1 MEFIIARKQ
10 YRNLETLS
18 CLDPVTLTAILFSDV
33 IHEMAR
39 CILVID
45 QDKKGAWT
53 YEYCNI

>member
-18 CLDPVTLTAILFSDV
+18 CLDPITLTAILLNDV

-39 CILVID
+39 YILVID
-45 QDKKGAWT
+45 QDKKGARN